1 MTKHTKFSE
10 EQEKL
15 LIKLHSRIKNG
26 KGKLKVD
33 LVRLFQEHYPN
44 SIANYNQ
51 LNYVIMKRLN
61 VNIIIC

>member
-61 VNIIIC
+61 VNILIC

>member
-44 SIANYNQ
+44 SIANYKQ